1 MTKQGKKN
9 IMISQDEKHQEYF
22 KTIQTLIDMRIIIE
36 YDRYNQEDINTIS
49 TSNNNKNE
57 VHPRHL
63 F

>member
-1 MTKQGKKN
+1 
-9 IMISQDEKHQEYF
+9 MISQDEKHQEYF
-22 KTIQTLIDMRIIIE
+22 KTIQTLIDMRIIIK
-36 YDRYNQEDINTIS
+36 YDRYNQDDINNIS